1 LKRIS
6 INISLKKS
14 VILKSL
20 ANIVVAALG
29 LSVCVVAA
37 AQQFRPY
44 AEPQITPA
52 QWDDYYNQVA
62 TKFSKTLRELEADN
76 LQMFFNETTFVT
88 YTFTKVGHPA
98 HPAWITRLVV
108 ATTDKVTI
116 SQLGFYAGSEQEY
129 KKLFDSFNDLNER
142 LKASIVPKPSEAKQ

>member
-6 INISLKKS
+6 INIFLEKS

-20 ANIVVAALG
+20 VKIIIAALG
-29 LSVCVVAA
+29 LSVCLVAA

-44 AEPQITPA
+44 AEPRITIA
-52 QWDDYYNQVA
+52 QWDDYYTQVS

-88 YTFTKVGHPA
+88 YTFTKAGHPA

-108 ATTDKVTI
+108 AAADKVTI

-129 KKLFDSFNDLNER
+129 EKLFNSFNDLNER
-142 LKASIVPKPSEAKQ
+142 LKASISAKPSDVK